1 MLILY
6 IGSLGI
12 VASNMSQI
20 GSKSKKDLISEIE
33 SALDAVDFGSIE
45 IYVQDKTVTQITVR
59 NIKKTS
65 INITASSE
73 IVNKED
79 QKVFSIHTH
88 FRRTE

>member
-1 MLILY
+1 
-6 IGSLGI
+6 
-12 VASNMSQI
+12 MSQV
-20 GSKSKKDLISEIE
+20 GSNSKRDLISEIE
-33 SALDAVDFGSIE
+33 NALDAVDFGSIE

-65 INITASSE
+65 INITSTSE
-73 IVNKED
+73 IIDKED

>member
-1 MLILY
+1 MTSPI
-6 IGSLGI
+6 
-12 VASNMSQI
+12 Q
-20 GSKSKKDLISEIE
+20 KSKKDLITEIE
-33 SALDAVDFGSIE
+33 NALGAVDFGSIE

-65 INITASSE
+65 INITTSSDT
-73 IVNKED
+73 INQED

>member
-1 MLILY
+1 
-6 IGSLGI
+6 
-12 VASNMSQI
+12 MSQF
-20 GSKSKKDLISEIE
+20 GAKSKKDLITEIE
-33 SALDAVDFGSIE
+33 NALDAVDFGSIE

-65 INITASSE
+65 INITSNITSSSE
-73 IVNKED
+73 IINKED